1 MKDFKLFLK
10 ELKITEKE
18 MMAWMK
24 YQDIDNLI
32 EIESSFYYK
41 KKSKINGL
49 GIFANKNFNK
59 FDIIGAV
66 IMDDKRTTLARWVNH
81 SRNGNV
87 EFVPYNNKEYSMIS
101 KICIAKRNIKKD
113 TELKVNYRN
122 VNKVI

>member
-18 MMAWMK
+18 MIAWMK

-66 IMDDKRTTLARWVNH
+66 IMDDKRTTLSRWVNH